1 MRLVDKRTQL
11 SRRDFLATGSA
22 AALTLG
28 AASIASQSE
37 AWAMDVTALKPP
49 TMRTLIVIARDIYP
63 HDRLTDQAYAEALM
77 PYDAAAATDEKLKN
91 LLENGVADL
100 DIRAVAAH
108 AAAYHLVGSEAQ
120 RLALLKTTESSP
132 FFQKLRGDLIA
143 RLYNNKRIWKKF
155 GYEGPSADAGGYIE
169 RGFDDIDWV

>member
-1 MRLVDKRTQL
+1 MRLVDKRTRL

-28 AASIASQSE
+28 AASIASRSE

-49 TMRTLIVIARDIYP
+49 TMRTLVVVARDIYP

-77 PYDAAAATDEKLKN
+77 PYDAAAATDENLKN

-108 AAAYHLVGSEAQ
+108 AGRLSPSRLGGPKTGAAQDHREFAVFS
-120 RLALLKTTESSP
+120 KTS
-132 FFQKLRGDLIA
+132 R
-143 RLYNNKRIWKKF
+143 R
-155 GYEGPSADAGGYIE
+155 
-169 RGFDDIDWV
+169 FDRAPLQQ